1 MLPRVMDFFL
11 FLDIFALDFVVVI
24 SVGIDV
30 SDAGIFLIR
39 GQVVFRLGLP
49 TLRQGRE
56 TRILWMV
63 LSSKPE
69 S

>member
-1 MLPRVMDFFL
+1 MDFFL
-11 FLDIFALDFVVVI
+11 FLDVFALNLVVVV

-30 SDAGIFLIR
+30 SDAGIFFIR

-49 TLRQGRE
+49 TLKQGRE
-56 TRILWMV
+56 TRIFRMV

-69 S
+69 N